1 MRLNA
6 LTAAGLIAAVLLAPS
21 SGPAIADDAQKLVD
35 DAAAMVRVMSS
46 DSSWANFAATYAEAR
61 AVVLVPDFLEAGLIV
76 GGGGGQC
83 LILARGGSDDTW
95 SVPSFCLVIEASIG
109 LQIGLQKSEIMM
121 MVMND
126 EALFEMLS
134 GTAKLGGKAGLTMGM
149 LGGGV
154 EGATTL
160 NADVDIFAF
169 SRAQGLYGGI
179 KLDGGWI
186 EPDAAYNRAYYGRAV
201 TATHVVIDRRVSNP
215 ASNGLIAALAAAKG
229 SSPQ

>member
-46 DSSWANFAATYAEAR
+46 DSSWDNFATTYAEAR

-95 SVPSFCLVIEASIG
+95 SVPSFCLVVEASIG

-134 GTAKLGGKAGLTMGM
+134 GTAKFGGEAGLAMGL
-149 LGGGV
+149 LGGGI

-160 NADVDIFAF
+160 NADIDIFAF
-169 SRAQGLYGGI
+169 SRAQGLYGGV

-186 EPDAAYNRAYYGRAV
+186 EPDTAYNRAYYGRAV

-215 ASNGLIAALAAAKG
+215 ASNGLIAALAAAEGG
-229 SSPQ
+229 SLR